1 MAVRA
6 RIVGW
11 HHPKVVS
18 IPPPSAR
25 SEDIPQ
31 GTYPAADRPQS
42 FTLEVTNA
50 DEPSGEDYFMF
61 DVHTPDTI
69 DYHLDVSGA
78 MFGRGMVVVVDE
90 YNPEQVAEAMRPLV
104 ESVVAETW
112 EELAFRVGSLAPWE
126 FEGWKWYPEEERL
139 RQDPGV
145 EAEVRGVR
153 LIRTSTGSSFSL
165 PVEVR
170 FGAAGLDEEVAV
182 PMMLQS
188 PTWLRNNLASATVML
203 GSGKLFARRPDPAA
217 IEAALIDSVPARA
230 PSWELLTMALTP
242 LRAPNT

>member
-1 MAVRA
+1 VAVRA

-11 HHPKVVS
+11 HHPNVAS
-18 IPPPSAR
+18 IPHPPAR
-25 SEDIPQ
+25 SEEIPQ
-31 GTYPAADRPQS
+31 GVLPERDRPQS
-42 FTLEVTNA
+42 FTLEVTDA
-50 DEPSGEDYFMF
+50 DEPTGEDYFMF

-69 DYHLDVSGA
+69 DYHLDLSGA
-78 MFGRGMVVVVDE
+78 LFGRGMVVVVDE
-90 YNPEQVAEAMRPLV
+90 YNPEQVVETLRPLV
-104 ESVVAETW
+104 ESVEAETW

-170 FGAAGLDEEVAV
+170 FGAAGLDDEVAV
-182 PMMLQS
+182 PMTLQS
-188 PTWLRNNLASATVML
+188 PTWLRNNLASGAVMP
-203 GSGKLFARRPDPAA
+203 GSGNLFARRPDPAA

-242 LRAPNT
+242 LRPLNT

>member
-1 MAVRA
+1 MP
-6 RIVGW
+6 
-11 HHPKVVS
+11 HP
-18 IPPPSAR
+18 PAR

-31 GTYPAADRPQS
+31 GVLPERDRPQS

-69 DYHLDVSGA
+69 DYQLDVGGA

-90 YNPEQVAEAMRPLV
+90 YNPEQVAETTRPLV

-139 RQDPGV
+139 RQDTGV
-145 EAEVRGVR
+145 EAEIRGVR
-153 LIRTSTGSSFSL
+153 LLRTSTGSSFSL
-165 PVEVR
+165 PAEVR
-170 FGAAGLDEEVAV
+170 FGAPGLEDEVTV
-182 PMMLQS
+182 PMTLQS
-188 PTWLRNNLASATVML
+188 PLWLRNNLLPEEVIL
-203 GSGKLFARRPDPAA
+203 GSGRLFARRPDAAA
-217 IEAALIDSVPARA
+217 IEEALAESVPARA
-230 PSWELLTMALTP
+230 PSWELLTLALTP
-242 LRAPNT
+242 LRAVNT